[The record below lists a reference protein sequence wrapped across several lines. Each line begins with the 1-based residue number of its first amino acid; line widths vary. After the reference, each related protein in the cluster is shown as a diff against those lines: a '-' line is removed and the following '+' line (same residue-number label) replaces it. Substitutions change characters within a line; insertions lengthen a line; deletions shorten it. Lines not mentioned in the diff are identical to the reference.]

1 MKFIVIILLGLYC
14 ALSFSADVSPEQREK
29 NINISYQLQELGFV
43 SYTPN
48 HGEGLIGFVLS
59 VNGVSKVYLY
69 ADNEIYELQKEDYQS
84 PYKFAPE
91 PVFKLEPGLYDKLRF
106 SESAGIRYIGS
117 KGKTSVVFH

>member
-29 NINISYQLQELGFV
+29 NINITYQLRELGFL

-48 HGEGLIGFVLS
+48 HGEGLIGFVLP

-69 ADNEIYELQKEDYQS
+69 ADNELYELQREDYQS
-84 PYKFAPE
+84 PYSSQSE

>member
-14 ALSFSADVSPEQREK
+14 ALSFSADVSPQQREK
-29 NINISYQLQELGFV
+29 NINISYKLQELGFV

-48 HGEGLIGFVLS
+48 HGEGLIGFVLP

-69 ADNEIYELQKEDYQS
+69 ADNELYELQREVYKS

-91 PVFKLEPGLYDKLRF
+91 PVFKLEPGLYNKLRF
-106 SESAGIRYIGS
+106 SESAGIKYIGK
-117 KGKTSVVFH
+117 KGNASVVFH